1 MSPAAFLQADS
12 LWNVQGSITVVG
24 VLLVAVFALYMGLV
38 SPRHAVLE
46 LKTRLQERED
56 ENAVLHAERIK
67 DIEEKAELRG
77 EVAALRQ
84 EVSALRQEVTMLRES
99 RER

>member
-1 MSPAAFLQADS
+1 MGIVLVQAS
-12 LWNVQGSITVVG
+12 GIWNVQGSITVVG
-24 VLLVAVFALYMGLV
+24 VLLVAVVALYLGLV
-38 SPRHAVLE
+38 SPRHAVQE

-77 EVAALRQ
+77 EVAALRS
-84 EVSALRQEVTMLRES
+84 EVTALRHEVTMLRES
-99 RER
+99 RKQ

>member
-1 MSPAAFLQADS
+1 MSLLQTS
-12 LWNVQGSITVVG
+12 GIWNVQGSVTVVG
-24 VLLVAVFALYMGLV
+24 VLLVAVIALYLGLV

-84 EVSALRQEVTMLRES
+84 EVSALRQEVTLLRKG